1 MQRARFLRALCCT
14 VSLLSSVAP
23 ACAEDAGEATRLS
36 VEPRAIPAET
46 PAEATRESDTREAM
60 CLMIEVGRES
70 LEPAA
75 RILRPRDLAGEPL
88 PLRRDRAG
96 DAQRPARAGDCAVH
110 ARHRERARPARSLQS
125 RAGAAEIGGVSGR
138 AARPVRQSGTGGRR
152 LQCRPAPGS
161 GVARR
166 HRCDAAGDAQ
176 LRSRH
181 HGLHR
186 RGLGEGAEG
195 RQDTGAD
202 TDVELSRLDGA
213 AEAGAQSLRHRT
225 RRAASRS
232 VPPKCGACN
241 SPPASAATRRSR
253 CTPAP

>member
-23 ACAEDAGEATRLS
+23 ASAEDAGEATRSS

-46 PAEATRESDTREAM
+46 PADAARESDTREAM
-60 CLMIEVGRES
+60 CLMIEFGRES
-70 LEPAA
+70 LKPAA

-96 DAQRPARAGDCAVH
+96 DAQRPAGAGDCAVH

-125 RAGAAEIGGVSGR
+125 GAGAAEIGGVFGR

-166 HRCDAAGDAQ
+166 HRARC
-176 LRSRH
+176 
-181 HGLHR
+181 R
-186 RGLGEGAEG
+186 R
-195 RQDTGAD
+195 
-202 TDVELSRLDGA
+202 
-213 AEAGAQSLRHRT
+213 
-225 RRAASRS
+225 RRAATFSPSRA
-232 VPPKCGACN
+232 PPSRIGRRRRR
-241 SPPASAATRRSR
+241 AAGRRSGYR
-253 CTPAP
+253 RRAVAT